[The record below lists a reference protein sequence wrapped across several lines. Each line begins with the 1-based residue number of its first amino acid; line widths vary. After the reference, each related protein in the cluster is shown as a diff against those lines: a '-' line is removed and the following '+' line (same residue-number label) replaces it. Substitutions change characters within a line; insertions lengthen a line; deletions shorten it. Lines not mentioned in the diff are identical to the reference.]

1 MIQRIQTL
9 FLLIATVLMEM
20 IFFYPL
26 ADMLSGESQL
36 YIYGYNGLRIANEQ
50 QELYLKLVPIIVL
63 LSVIVFISFVSI
75 FLYKKRIIQMRI
87 NFINIMLMLGY
98 MGLNYYY
105 INNFSKQLEAVVSY
119 KIFAVFPLIAI
130 IFTYLAIRSI
140 GKDEALIRSMDRIR

>member
-1 MIQRIQTL
+1 MIQRIQTV
-9 FLLIATVLMEM
+9 FLLIAAVLMEM

-26 ADMLSGESQL
+26 ANLLSSESQL
-36 YIYGYNGLRIANEQ
+36 YVYGYNGLRIANEQ
-50 QELYLKLVPIIVL
+50 HELCIKIIPVIVL
-63 LSVIVFISFVSI
+63 LSVIVFISFASI

-87 NFINIMLMLGY
+87 SFFNMLLMLGY

-140 GKDEALIRSMDRIR
+140 GKDEALIRSIDRIR